1 MGKFP
6 DQTVGG
12 GYTQSTTLLIC
23 IHLQGLK
30 SSKFWR
36 FKICD
41 SEAYLPKPHPKKK
54 HQSLNPCHLIEVP
67 VMISSS
73 CLSDLPT
80 EKTAGSEPPA
90 PTGVHEEWSYRDE
103 TTCTQ
108 RFVGGRNTEIWRRSW
123 SLREHRKNMKTG
135 RCKFEQNVWHNTL
148 PSSLKI
154 PNFFYVYYVYSSQKR
169 RLRKWAPSMV
179 MKDWIAGQK
188 VRLKARSLSGTESGW
203 DSNGIWVTLFMKKR
217 NGRGISYGSYG
228 KKYPIWTLLPCEKS
242 AQKATAPFFPAKKHV
257 VTVIKRPIW
266 PSRPQALERSKSTPS
281 WWGMPWEQQGLKSS
295 KLAQKKMAWK
305 VQREAEAAFGFVW
318 K

>member
-1 MGKFP
+1 
-6 DQTVGG
+6 
-12 GYTQSTTLLIC
+12 
-23 IHLQGLK
+23 
-30 SSKFWR
+30 
-36 FKICD
+36 
-41 SEAYLPKPHPKKK
+41 
-54 HQSLNPCHLIEVP
+54 
-67 VMISSS
+67 MISSS

-188 VRLKARSLSGTESGW
+188 VRLKARSLSGPSPDGTRMGYEWHCLWKKGMGEVSAMAAMERNIQSEHFCLVKKAPKKQQPPFSPQKNMWLPSSNDPFDPLGPKLWKEANQRPVDEGCPESSKGW
-203 DSNGIWVTLFMKKR
+203 RVPSWPKKKR
-217 NGRGISYGSYG
+217 PG
-228 KKYPIWTLLPCEKS
+228 KFKGKLKL
-242 AQKATAPFFPAKKHV
+242 H
-257 VTVIKRPIW
+257 
-266 PSRPQALERSKSTPS
+266 L
-281 WWGMPWEQQGLKSS
+281 GLSEN
-295 KLAQKKMAWK
+295 K
-305 VQREAEAAFGFVW
+305 VYSQL
-318 K
+318 